1 MPDFRTAS
9 STCESYY
16 SADAADQVVVGWS
29 CSDNAKGLVYVWG
42 GGDDGTVS
50 CNSEKHFLCVTTPG
64 FPDLPVDEK
73 CPSAA
78 MASHPV
84 FNTVLG
90 DMGHVTCTK
99 VPTFKKDPC
108 QDPAEIIIILN
119 NIYIKLIYWRF
130 LGAFIVRR
138 APWRLPFHWSWSW
151 LATQWGKR
159 LVNVFICFH
168 MFSAFWVR
176 GGRWMRKTEMC
187 HMGDVSIGF
196 EPMWPEN
203 QHQNSGKCP
212 PTRAPL
218 HVDRQHN

>member
-1 MPDFRTAS
+1 MNPVTTSACYNQVTGLMPDFRTAS

-78 MASHPV
+78 MASHPE

-119 NIYIKLIYWRF
+119 NIYIKLIKGS
-130 LGAFIVRR
+130 LDEK
-138 APWRLPFHWSWSW
+138 LPSYEV
-151 LATQWGKR
+151 LKMPR
-159 LVNVFICFH
+159 
-168 MFSAFWVR
+168 
-176 GGRWMRKTEMC
+176 E
-187 HMGDVSIGF
+187 
-196 EPMWPEN
+196 
-203 QHQNSGKCP
+203 
-212 PTRAPL
+212 
-218 HVDRQHN
+218 